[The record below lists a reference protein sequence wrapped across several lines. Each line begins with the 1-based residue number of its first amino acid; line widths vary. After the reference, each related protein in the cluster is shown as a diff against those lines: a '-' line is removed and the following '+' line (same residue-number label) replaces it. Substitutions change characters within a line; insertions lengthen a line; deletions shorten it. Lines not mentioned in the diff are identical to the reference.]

1 MKANDLVIAV
11 NGESVESLSHD
22 SVVEMIRKSGDQT
35 SLLVVDKE
43 TDSIYRL
50 VSNTRLYIPALRL
63 GLLTNALKR
72 WLSYLIF
79 SQCWLAH
86 E

>member
-1 MKANDLVIAV
+1 MGWLGQIIKDIDSGSPAEEAGLKTNDLVLAV

-22 SVVEMIRKSGDQT
+22 SVVEMIRKGGDQT

-50 VSNTRLYIPALRL
+50 VSNTRSHIHA
-63 GLLTNALKR
+63 
-72 WLSYLIF
+72 
-79 SQCWLAH
+79 
-86 E
+86 

>member
-11 NGESVESLSHD
+11 NGEPVESLNHD
-22 SVVEMIRKSGDQT
+22 SVVEMIRKSGDRT

-50 VSNTRLYIPALRL
+50 VSNTRSRIRALWV
-63 GLLTNALKR
+63 GST
-72 WLSYLIF
+72 
-79 SQCWLAH
+79 H
-86 E
+86 